1 MITVTPNAIAELR
14 SIKER
19 KNTPDANGLRVLVQ
33 KGGCA
38 GMQYGM
44 KFDAPADG
52 DEILDDDGVRVMVD
66 PQSLVFLEGC
76 VLDYSDALTD
86 TGFKIHNPAAA
97 RSCGCGSSFE
107 PGTSAQ
113 GQPAREADP
122 DVEVQCKG
130 SEEEN

>member
-1 MITVTPNAIAELR
+1 MITVTQNAITELR
-14 SIKER
+14 SIKES
-19 KNTPDANGLRVLVQ
+19 KNTPPENGLRVLVQ

-44 KFDAPADG
+44 KFDAPADN
-52 DEILDDDGVRVMVD
+52 DKILDENGVRVIVD
-66 PQSLVFLEGC
+66 PQSLAFLEGC

-86 TGFKIHNPAAA
+86 AGFKIHNPSAA

-107 PGTSAQ
+107 PGTTTQ
-113 GQPAREADP
+113 GKEAREADP
-122 DVEVQCKG
+122 DVELQCTG

>member
-14 SIKER
+14 AIKER
-19 KNTPDANGLRVLVQ
+19 KNTPPENGLRVLVQ

-44 KFDAPADG
+44 KFDAPSDD
-52 DEILDDDGVRVMVD
+52 DEILDEQGVRVLVD

-86 TGFKIHNPAAA
+86 AGFKIHNPSAA

-107 PGTSAQ
+107 PGVATQ
-113 GQPAREADP
+113 GKEAREADP
-122 DVEVQCKG
+122 EVEVQCTG
-130 SEEEN
+130 GEEEN

>member
-19 KNTPDANGLRVLVQ
+19 KNTPEGNGLRVLVQ

-44 KFDAPADG
+44 KFDAPTAE
-52 DEILDDDGVRVMVD
+52 DEILDQDGVRVMVD
-66 PQSLVFLEGC
+66 PQSMTFLEGC
-76 VLDYSDALTD
+76 VLDYSDSLTD
-86 TGFKIHNPAAA
+86 AGFKIHNPSAA

-107 PGTSAQ
+107 PGEAAK
-113 GQPAREADP
+113 GKEAREADP
-122 DVEVQCKG
+122 DVEVHCPG
-130 SEEEN
+130 DEEEN

>member
-1 MITVTPNAIAELR
+1 MISVTPNALAELR
-14 SIKER
+14 SINER
-19 KNTPDANGLRVLVQ
+19 KNHPPEKGLRVLVQ

-44 KFDAPADG
+44 KFDTPAEE
-52 DEILDDDGVRVMVD
+52 DEILEKDGVRVMVD
-66 PQSLVFLEGC
+66 PQSLEFLEGC

-86 TGFKIHNPAAA
+86 TGFKIHNPSAA

-113 GQPAREADP
+113 GKEAREADP
-122 DVEVQCKG
+122 DVEVYCPG
-130 SEEEN
+130 DEEEN

>member
-14 SIKER
+14 AIKER
-19 KNTPDANGLRVLVQ
+19 KNAPPENGLRVLVQ

-44 KFDAPADG
+44 KFDAPAED
-52 DEILDDDGVRVMVD
+52 DEILDEEGVRVIVD

-76 VLDYSDALTD
+76 VLDYSNALTD
-86 TGFKIHNPAAA
+86 AGFKIHNPSAA

-107 PGTSAQ
+107 PGAATK
-113 GQPAREADP
+113 GQEAREADP
-122 DVEVQCKG
+122 EVEVQCTG
-130 SEEEN
+130 TEEEN

>member
-1 MITVTPNAIAELR
+1 MITLSPNAIAELR
-14 SIKER
+14 AINER
-19 KNTPDANGLRVLVQ
+19 KNYPPENGLRVLVQ

-44 KFDAPADG
+44 KFDAPAND
-52 DEILDDDGVRVMVD
+52 DIILDQEGVRVFVD

-86 TGFKIHNPAAA
+86 AGFKIHNPSAA

-107 PGTSAQ
+107 PGTAAQ
-113 GQPAREADP
+113 GQQAREADP
-122 DVEVQCKG
+122 DLEVECSG
-130 SEEEN
+130 STEEK